1 MSTMHA
7 LEGRTQQ
14 VSLKWETAVSRRIAR
29 VPEAA
34 CGGVKSVLAVCGQD
48 TKVSQAAQQR
58 DSLLLRFKTEDE
70 VSSLNV

>member
-1 MSTMHA
+1 M
-7 LEGRTQQ
+7 
-14 VSLKWETAVSRRIAR
+14 SLKWETAVSRRIAR